1 MSEVCAPRYLAGLVA
16 SFAALQLHVVH
27 IPGGAA
33 GQLRKSGTGSSPLW
47 VLIDKSLCRYIY
59 NHKSCG
65 RCGSSVRTWDM
76 SARTCYA
83 CEVCQPLQ
91 KGTILDSKRSKALSA
106 ATNSKVWTALQP
118 ILMRAWCS

>member
-1 MSEVCAPRYLAGLVA
+1 
-16 SFAALQLHVVH
+16 
-27 IPGGAA
+27 
-33 GQLRKSGTGSSPLW
+33 
-47 VLIDKSLCRYIY
+47 
-59 NHKSCG
+59 
-65 RCGSSVRTWDM
+65 M

-106 ATNSKVWTALQP
+106 AADSKVWTASQS